1 MKKSIK
7 TIILVSIM
15 AALVIGY
22 YFYLSNRD
30 SSEGKQEQKAAGA
43 GNANAQELI
52 VKDIGN
58 NYPESPRE
66 VLKLYAR
73 ITQAYYAS
81 DTTDEQVEKLGAQ
94 ARLLFDDEL
103 KGKQTDEE
111 FTAALKA
118 DVANY
123 RSINRYVADYK
134 VDSSVNFEYKTISG
148 KSYAIGTVLYYVR
161 EGNQLSNAYHSY
173 KLRKD
178 ENGRWKILYW
188 ELSSSKQMGDEK

>member
-103 KGKQTDEE
+103 KG
-111 FTAALKA
+111 
-118 DVANY
+118 
-123 RSINRYVADYK
+123 NRLTK
-134 VDSSVNFEYKTISG
+134 N
-148 KSYAIGTVLYYVR
+148 
-161 EGNQLSNAYHSY
+161 
-173 KLRKD
+173 LRL
-178 ENGRWKILYW
+178 R
-188 ELSSSKQMGDEK
+188 